1 MTDGSSENST
11 PQPGPLDPVLG
22 PLDPVFGALTPPPG
36 GATPPPGGAT
46 PPPGGAPALA
56 PPPGARYQT
65 MATGSGVS
73 NTFGNIALISAILGF
88 CCVPFVGSVI
98 AIVMGRIGMD
108 RAKRGLATNGGVAQ
122 AGFWLGVVGVA
133 GSVIL
138 FFVTIISSVIN
149 SPSGA

>member
-36 GATPPPGGAT
+36 GATPPPGGT
-46 PPPGGAPALA
+46 PGLPPPGSQFQAQ
-56 PPPGARYQT
+56 ART
-65 MATGSGVS
+65 SGVS
-73 NTFGNIALISAILGF
+73 NTIGNLALLSAILGF
-88 CCVPFVGSVI
+88 CCVPFAGSVI
-98 AIVMGRIGMD
+98 GIVMGRIGMD

-122 AGFWLGVVGVA
+122 TGFWLGVVGVA
-133 GSVIL
+133 GSVIG
-138 FFVTIISSVIN
+138 FFVFIILSVIN